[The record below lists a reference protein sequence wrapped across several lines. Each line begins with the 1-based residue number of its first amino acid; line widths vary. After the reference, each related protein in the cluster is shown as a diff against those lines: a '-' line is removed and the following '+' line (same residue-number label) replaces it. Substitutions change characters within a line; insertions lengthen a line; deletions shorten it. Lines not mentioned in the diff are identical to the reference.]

1 MWGNE
6 KELIG
11 ICKKKKK
18 KMDIIS
24 GNILMCWFLLVN
36 FYFLRNFKIIVKYYN
51 LYFNMNVIFCRS
63 CNIFVFYF
71 YDM

>member
-11 ICKKKKK
+11 ICKKKKI
-18 KMDIIS
+18 DIIS

-36 FYFLRNFKIIVKYYN
+36 FYFLRYLIIVKYYN